1 MPALAEVPVRLA
13 GEFRLFEIEMAA
25 ELAGLRGIFYRTFS
39 GGQRPRTATLE
50 ARVGIEPTNKGFAD
64 LICVSCSS
72 VLSDDYRCLYV
83 MGPRKAHVVTR
94 PSTKRAASG
103 QESQAGNPWDRTLPE
118 TRHGPA
124 LSEHL
129 GRIGPVRNSL

>member
-50 ARVGIEPTNKGFAD
+50 ARVGIGVREGVDSMEVTENTIRIMTMIRGPYFA
-64 LICVSCSS
+64 
-72 VLSDDYRCLYV
+72 SD
-83 MGPRKAHVVTR
+83 
-94 PSTKRAASG
+94 S
-103 QESQAGNPWDRTLPE
+103 
-118 TRHGPA
+118 
-124 LSEHL
+124 
-129 GRIGPVRNSL
+129 

>member
-50 ARVGIEPTNKGFAD
+50 ARVGIEFGDGVENT
-64 LICVSCSS
+64 
-72 VLSDDYRCLYV
+72 
-83 MGPRKAHVVTR
+83 
-94 PSTKRAASG
+94 
-103 QESQAGNPWDRTLPE
+103 
-118 TRHGPA
+118 
-124 LSEHL
+124 
-129 GRIGPVRNSL
+129 

>member
-83 MGPRKAHVVTR
+83 IGPRQAHVVSRVQAHLLQFATQSGGNLLI
-94 PSTKRAASG
+94 PHKAMQIGRAACR
-103 QESQAGNPWDRTLPE
+103 DR
-118 TRHGPA
+118 
-124 LSEHL
+124 
-129 GRIGPVRNSL
+129 V